1 MVNFLDKIIKI
12 LPQAQTTAIRSIV
25 AQKSSA
31 GFLTSIR
38 ARQEDARK
46 IYRRIRGKLGGII
59 LSPQYASLG
68 EKIDSESFNQNM
80 EEIFLDL
87 NSLYTSVYNSD
98 KRYKANSVILNSEYI
113 KSRSAIEKLINDVKV
128 YSLQKLNPDFNEVK
142 LFDFNSSSNVTLKR
156 PAAVVSPDVRLLQSK
171 PLTKTRVHLPDR
183 VNRNTKIYTKTY
195 SKGDKSNLSLSFPV
209 ENMVDQKL
217 ETFWGTSIL
226 ADGPIS
232 QVYEK
237 GTTSGTNVSV
247 GVDGPVIEIYLNFS
261 HAERINNIK
270 VLPFGD
276 FPLKILDVGYKPVA
290 SAQVFSPILGFKE
303 VSSLDWVELNFEP
316 VVTTEVKVT
325 VSQENYKLSSY
336 LLPKALVKGTDLF
349 HKILKNKASKLYRNY
364 SFDSDLVL
372 YALNTKQ
379 AVDDAIDVLQELY
392 RDYSLD
398 ITVDPSIDYYN
409 EVKET
414 IQEAYRELTPLQVKE
429 VTRLY
434 TSDSIG
440 QNDISLVKVNK
451 YEYFIGV
458 RELEVNYIR
467 YFPESFYQS
476 EKILPQATVSQVQ
489 IEVDE
494 EHVDLSTFFQDDY
507 RKTSTE
513 WQIDIGEGRR
523 LPIHPIN
530 IKDKVD
536 NIPAVK
542 DERLQFDLDTKEA
555 FTRLGGYYSVVYRLK
570 KNGDL
575 ITPDKYTVERQVQ
588 SLPRLKIKLL
598 DDKLF
603 DVNSVYTVDYA
614 VDPSS
619 YSIDILD
626 QFTSKPIDFPES
638 FTQQESNNEI
648 ELTKYPYIDYT
659 VVNLPNY
666 FQKNEGESVWNFVP
680 PQQNIQK
687 GQLRIEP
694 RITNSLGEITQSGS
708 ITGTVITGEWGTRSG
723 EAYTT
728 LSGNGALDLS
738 YFGKIQGIDFGYFLK
753 VQNSSVYAEL
763 EKFESEDTFLLKEPI
778 SVTESQ
784 IQNWESFATGL
795 VFSGSLT
802 SPVTGVLTA
811 DYAIGVGVKSDRYKY
826 ALNNVT
832 YEPIVVDVAGIKA
845 KNITNYETLVHPA
858 FSVGAA
864 NNSEVEYIHAGNKI
878 YFNQNLQGKEIR
890 VNYNWLTEY
899 VAVEGILRFNGT
911 SNPDLS
917 PKVNEIRVFIN
928 NLII

>member
-12 LPQAQTTAIRSIV
+12 LPKAQTAAIRSIV

-38 ARQEDARK
+38 SRQEEARK

-59 LSPQYASLG
+59 LSPQFGALG

-98 KRYKANSVILNSEYI
+98 KRYKADSVVLNGEYI
-113 KSRSAIEKLINDVKV
+113 KSRGAIEKLINDVKV

-142 LFDFNSSSNVTLKR
+142 LFDFNSSFNATSKR
-156 PAAVVSPDVRLLQSK
+156 PAAVVSSDVRLLQSK

-183 VNRNTKIYTKTY
+183 INRNTKIYTKTY
-195 SKGDKSNLSLSFPV
+195 SKGDKSNLALSFPV

-237 GTTSGTNVSV
+237 GTTSGSSVSV

-290 SAQVFSPILGFKE
+290 SSQVFVPISGFKE
-303 VSSLDWVELNFEP
+303 VASLDWVELNFEP
-316 VVTTEVKVT
+316 VITTEIKIT
-325 VSQENYKLSSY
+325 VAQENYKVSSY
-336 LLPKALVKGTDLF
+336 LLPKSLVKGTDLF

-364 SFDSDLVL
+364 SFDSDLVV

-409 EVKET
+409 EVRDT

-440 QNDISLVKVNK
+440 RDDTSLVKINK
-451 YEYFIGV
+451 YEYFLGV
-458 RELEVNYIR
+458 RELEANYIR
-467 YFPESFYQS
+467 YFPESFYES

-513 WQIDIGEGRR
+513 WQINIGEGRK

-536 NIPAVK
+536 SIPAVK
-542 DERLQFDLDTKEA
+542 DERLQFDLNTKEA

-575 ITPDKYTVERQVQ
+575 ITPDKYTVERQVE

-598 DDKLF
+598 DDSLF
-603 DVNSVYTVDYA
+603 DVNSIYTVDYA

-619 YSIDILD
+619 YSIDILN
-626 QFTSKPIDFPES
+626 QFTSKPIDFPEI
-638 FTQQESNNEI
+638 FTEQESNDDI
-648 ELTKYPYIDYT
+648 ELTKYPYVDYT

-666 FQKNEGESVWNFVP
+666 FQKNEDESVWNFVV
-680 PQQNIQK
+680 PQQNVEE

-694 RITNSLGEITQSGS
+694 RITNSVGEITQSGS
-708 ITGTVITGEWGTRSG
+708 VTGTVITGEWGARSG
-723 EAYTT
+723 ESYTI
-728 LSGNGALDLS
+728 LSGNSALDLS
-738 YFGKIQGIDFGYFLK
+738 YFGSIQGVEFGYFLK
-753 VQNSSVYAEL
+753 VQDSSVYAEL
-763 EKFESEDTFLLKEPI
+763 EKFEGEDTFLLKEPI

-795 VFSGSLT
+795 VLSGSLT
-802 SPVTGVLTA
+802 SPVTGTLTV
-811 DYAIGVGVKSDRYKY
+811 DYAIGVGIKSDGYSY
-826 ALNNVT
+826 ALNNLT
-832 YEPIVVDVAGIKA
+832 YEPIVIDVAGTKA

-858 FSVGAA
+858 FSVGTA
-864 NNSEVEYIHAGNKI
+864 NNSEVQYIHAGNKI
-878 YFNQNLQGKEIR
+878 YFNQNLEGREIR

-899 VAVEGILRFNGT
+899 ITVEGILRFNGMV
-911 SNPDLS
+911 NPDLS

-928 NLII
+928 NLVI